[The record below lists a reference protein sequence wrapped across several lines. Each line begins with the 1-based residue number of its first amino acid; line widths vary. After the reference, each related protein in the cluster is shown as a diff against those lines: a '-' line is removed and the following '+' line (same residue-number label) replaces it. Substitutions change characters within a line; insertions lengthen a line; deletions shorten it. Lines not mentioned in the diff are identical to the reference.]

1 VTLLLASGATTAAA
15 ATAGR
20 FLLHFLQ
27 LHEDTGRIGTISRSV
42 HQALLGNHRKL
53 ATPTHR
59 AEIRTPE
66 AVNAT
71 LFPLVVSRVC
81 PEPVLVKGSLLL
93 D

>member
-1 VTLLLASGATTAAA
+1 VTLASGATTAAA
-15 ATAGR
+15 ATATAGR

-27 LHEDTGRIGTISRSV
+27 LHEDARRIGTISRSV

-66 AVNAT
+66 AENAT

-81 PEPVLVKGSLLL
+81 PEPVLVKGSSLLV
-93 D
+93 